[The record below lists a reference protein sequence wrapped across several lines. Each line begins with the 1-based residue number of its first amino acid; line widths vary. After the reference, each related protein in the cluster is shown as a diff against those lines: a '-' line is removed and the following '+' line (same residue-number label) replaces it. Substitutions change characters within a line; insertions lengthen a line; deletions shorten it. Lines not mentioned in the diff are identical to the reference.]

1 MVEHYSEKDMNDYN
15 RGKRD
20 IMMEMAKSDLEE
32 TATRIA
38 ILEED
43 LYEARKK
50 KWELVNKMR
59 LLEEGAAFEC
69 LESGEALTLHEKIAI
84 IKSDFSKKSLD
95 TIGVM

>member
-1 MVEHYSEKDMNDYN
+1 MFELPYEDDYN

-32 TATRIA
+32 TATRIE

-43 LYEARKK
+43 LYKARKK
-50 KWELVNKMR
+50 KWELVKKMR

-69 LESGEALTLHEKIAI
+69 LDRDEALTLHEKIAL

-95 TIGVM
+95 TIGAI